1 MREAEH
7 RALLRAAVLLLG
19 ISVLRWTATV
29 GRTDPLASAEA
40 TNALTRHQAATAGAV
55 DEAEERSR
63 PLAED
68 ERIDPNDADEVQ
80 LDRLPGVGPATAR
93 AIIAA
98 RDSGTVFRRADDLL
112 VVRGIGPASLE
123 RVRPWVETRG
133 RGAASR
139 LARPATSE
147 AGSTRGGGRAGRFGR
162 VPGAVVG
169 RLDVNE
175 ADAESLQ
182 TLPGVGPSLAARIVA
197 ERRVRAFDSVDD
209 LVRVRGIGPATVAR
223 LRPLVSAGPRR

>member
-19 ISVLRWTATV
+19 ISVLRWTATL
-29 GRTDPLASAEA
+29 GRTDPLASAEGA
-40 TNALTRHQAATAGAV
+40 NALSSHQAATAGAV

-63 PLAED
+63 PLAEG

-93 AIIAA
+93 AVIAA
-98 RDSGTVFRRADDLL
+98 RDSGIAFRRAEDLL
-112 VVRGIGPASLE
+112 LVRGIGPASLE
-123 RVRPWVETRG
+123 RVRPWLEVRG
-133 RGAASR
+133 GGAGSR
-139 LARPATSE
+139 LVRPTTGE
-147 AGSTRGGGRAGRFGR
+147 AGATRGGRRAGAVGR

-169 RLDVNE
+169 RLDVNQ
-175 ADAESLQ
+175 ADTESLQ
-182 TLPGVGPSLAARIVA
+182 ALPGVGPSLAARIVA
-197 ERRVRAFDSVDD
+197 ERRVRAFDSVED